1 MRKQD
6 KENWEFGNKL
16 CVGDTEYDGQWVLI
30 KDSKVIAHGN
40 DPEIFTKCQD
50 EYPNDTMLL
59 MKIPTED
66 DLKPRVLHNN

>member
-40 DPEIFTKCQD
+40 DPEIFTKCQVCNICKLSMFYD
-50 EYPNDTMLL
+50 ENHAM
-59 MKIPTED
+59 
-66 DLKPRVLHNN
+66 R